1 MSFGKADYH
10 ALVADRSNLRAMAK
24 ISSTDAQTI
33 ADLYL
38 TAEGKKPRT
47 ASDASWEN
55 VLAEVPLFS
64 NLSARH
70 VRGLAKLA
78 KIQRLA
84 AFTQIVRKGESADTF
99 FLILDGSAVV
109 RPPGKRVVKLGPG
122 DFFGELAL
130 LDDAPRSATVEA
142 QDEILLARIGRRDF
156 ARMLDK
162 EPKVALVLL
171 RTLAARLRSSEA
183 SLKH

>member
-1 MSFGKADYH
+1 M
-10 ALVADRSNLRAMAK
+10 VTRRSNLRAMAK
-24 ISSTDAQTI
+24 ISGTQAQTVGE
-33 ADLYL
+33 LYL
-38 TAEGKKPRT
+38 NAQNKKPRT
-47 ASDASWEN
+47 ASDADWTD

-64 NLSARH
+64 NLPARH
-70 VRGLAKLA
+70 VRSLAKLA

-84 AFTQIVRKGESADTF
+84 AFTQIVRKGERADTF

-130 LDDAPRSATVEA
+130 IDDAPRSATVEA
-142 QDEILLARIGRRDF
+142 QDEILVARIGHRDF